1 MSVISIVKIAD
12 IKEICFLSNAG
23 YTCAEVR
30 IAGNAHYQAVFSIG
44 ATGESVSVWS
54 GDPAPLSAVY
64 QTLLLAKFQEAR
76 MNEAERKEEVA
87 RFSVPWESDMIREVL
102 TGSFGPKSR
111 PEVEFFGITVTLSG
125 CAADLFVCDWTEDYI
140 ILSES
145 SKDAQDCNFTQEDL
159 KNFRTIADRKFAN
172 RMKRAEMASDAL
184 PVSLRK
190 GASLH

>member
-1 MSVISIVKIAD
+1 MIAFSVVSIAD
-12 IKEICFLSNAG
+12 IQEIRFLSNAG
-23 YTCAEVR
+23 YTCALVR
-30 IAGNAHYQAVFSIG
+30 TLDHGEFRAVFSIG
-44 ATGESVSVWS
+44 ATGESVYVWP
-54 GDPAPLSAVY
+54 GDPTPLSPVY

-76 MNEAERKEEVA
+76 MKEAERKEEA
-87 RFSVPWESDMIREVL
+87 TRFSVPWESDMIREVL
-102 TGSFGPKSR
+102 TGSFGFKSM
-111 PEVEFFGITVTLSG
+111 PEVEFFGITVALSG
-125 CAADLFVCDWTEDYI
+125 CAADLFVCDWAEDYI

-172 RMKRAEMASDAL
+172 RMTRAEMATDAL